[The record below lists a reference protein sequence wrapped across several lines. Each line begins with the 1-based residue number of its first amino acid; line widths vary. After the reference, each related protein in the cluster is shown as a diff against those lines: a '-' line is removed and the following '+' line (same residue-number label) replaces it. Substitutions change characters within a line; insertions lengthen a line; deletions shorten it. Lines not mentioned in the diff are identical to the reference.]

1 MASPYVA
8 LYPSD
13 FLADIG
19 HLGNTELGIYW
30 RLLLVY
36 YRDGRPLPFDTDR
49 LRRLAMTFSPEE
61 CRALEQV
68 VAEFFVLSTEPDG
81 SRVWRHKRADTE
93 IERATKYI
101 DAKRSGAEK
110 ARAKLAE
117 KRANPLISEQTST
130 LGSELIPRG
139 EPEPEPEPTLNK
151 QPTVVV
157 ETRCVSPKPERIK
170 TLTVK
175 DLVAEG
181 VDEKHAAD
189 WLKVRR
195 EKKAPLTLTAWEGVK
210 REAHIAGM
218 SPAQA
223 VQTSAENSWQG
234 FKASWLEKTARTTP
248 ESFRERDARLAAE
261 RVSEATGGL
270 SVARREAPKPLPF
283 EEGFVVEVQDAK
295 RIA

>member
-93 IERATKYI
+93 IERATKYT

-117 KRANPLISEQTST
+117 KRINSLISEQTSA
-130 LGSELIPRG
+130 LGSDLIPRG
-139 EPEPEPEPTLNK
+139 EPEPEPEPEVIVGAHTKEAPRKRSADRGSRLASEWVLPK
-151 QPTVVV
+151 SWGEWAVSELGMSV
-157 ETRCVSPKPERIK
+157 EAVRLEAAKFKDYWTAK
-170 TLTVK
+170 TGRDATK
-175 DLVAEG
+175 
-181 VDEKHAAD
+181 AD
-189 WLKVRR
+189 W
-195 EKKAPLTLTAWEGVK
+195 
-210 REAHIAGM
+210 
-218 SPAQA
+218 QA
-223 VQTSAENSWQG
+223 TWRNWCRNSKPVQTVLTSADKFSG
-234 FKASWLEKTARTTP
+234 C
-248 ESFRERDARLAAE
+248 
-261 RVSEATGGL
+261 
-270 SVARREAPKPLPF
+270 
-283 EEGFVVEVQDAK
+283 
-295 RIA
+295 I